1 MTTAAQRPDLPLSGE
16 PVTPAVVLRPGGVA
30 LTGKA
35 IVLEPLDPRRHGEAL
50 FATADGASDSLWDYL
65 PYGPFH
71 DAKVFDVWL
80 TTNAASA
87 DPVFY
92 ALREGSSG
100 KAAGMTSFLNIAP
113 ANRSI
118 EIGHIWFG
126 PGLQKT
132 RAASEAIY
140 RMIAHAFDD
149 LGYRRVEWKCNALNA
164 PSRAAAQRF
173 GFRFEGIFL
182 RHMITKGRNRD
193 TAWYGLVIDDW
204 PAVKAGFAAWL
215 DDGNFDAAGRQKK
228 PLAACITGAFA

>member
-1 MTTAAQRPDLPLSGE
+1 MTTAAQRPDLSLSAE
-16 PVTPAVVLRPGGVA
+16 PVAPAVVLRPGGVPLA
-30 LTGKA
+30 GRTIA
-35 IVLEPLDPRRHGEAL
+35 LEPLDPRCHGGDL
-50 FATADGASDSLWDYL
+50 FATADGAPDSLWDYL

-71 DAKVFDVWL
+71 DAAVFGAWL
-80 TTNAASA
+80 TTNAGSA

-92 ALREGSSG
+92 ALREKTSG
-100 KAAGMTSFLNIAP
+100 RAAGMTSFLNIVP

-132 RAASEAIY
+132 RAATEAIY

-149 LGYRRVEWKCNALNA
+149 LCYRRVEWKCNALNA

-173 GFRFEGIFL
+173 GFRYEGIFL

-215 DDGNFDAAGRQKK
+215 DDGNFDAAGRQKE